1 MEHTELT
8 YMSYKDMRKRQRTS
22 MLRQAEI
29 PIEHAVS
36 LPMPTKRWLGPA
48 YACFARPA
56 LRRPGQPMQ
65 QGTPDRW
72 WVIDAHG
79 GRLVIYTLW
88 KALAYA
94 PEASW
99 TTVTLPPATQSIVD
113 QQATLEA
120 IELLMEALVPAFFAD
135 EQGDAST
142 RKAMREALETYIP
155 APLFPQYRALT
166 PDFFAWL
173 DMVQTNL
180 TE

>member
-1 MEHTELT
+1 MAHTGIS
-8 YMSYKDMRKRQRTS
+8 YMSYKEMRKRQRTS
-22 MLRQAEI
+22 LLRQAEI

-48 YACFARPA
+48 YASFASPT

-72 WVIDAHG
+72 WVVDAHG
-79 GRLVIYTLW
+79 GRLIIYTLW
-88 KALAYA
+88 RVVAYA
-94 PEASW
+94 PGVAW
-99 TTVTLPPATQSIVD
+99 TTVTLPQATQSIAE
-113 QQATLEA
+113 QQAGIEA
-120 IELLMEALVPAFFAD
+120 IELLMETVVPAFFAD

-142 RKAMREALETYIP
+142 CKALREVLQTYIP

-173 DMVQTNL
+173 
-180 TE
+180 EG